1 MDKIKLTNSRM
12 PLPIK
17 SKKTKDNKS
26 GTTQKT
32 RQSNPPKQGQVCPD
46 HKKSKAKKNKA
57 RNKTAVS
64 DDLCTL
70 LKTLIQK
77 LDGKSLT

>member
-26 GTTQKT
+26 GNTWKT
-32 RQSNPPKQGQVCPD
+32 RQLNPPKQVQVCPD
-46 HKKSKAKKNKA
+46 HKKSRSKKNKS
-57 RNKTAVS
+57 REKTAVS
-64 DDLCTL
+64 DDLCAL
-70 LKTLIQK
+70 LKSLIQK

>member
-1 MDKIKLTNSRM
+1 MRKNTIIT

-26 GTTQKT
+26 GHTQKT

-46 HKKSKAKKNKA
+46 HKKSKSKQNKS
-57 RNKTAVS
+57 RKKTAAL
-64 DDLCTL
+64 DDLCAL